1 MSTSAEETA
10 AAMTFVTTNTT
21 GSSGGT
27 QGLAGKD
34 GRDGRDG
41 KDGAVGLM
49 GPQGPKG
56 DDGRDG
62 MDGPRG
68 KDGMVGAVGAV
79 GAVGTVGTVGAVG
92 SKGDTGADGSQGS
105 QGHLGPIGARGDDG
119 RDGMDGSNG
128 RPGPVGEKG
137 PKGDSGPMGS
147 MGATGSKGD
156 TGADGSQ
163 GTQGTQGSQGHHGPI
178 GSRGDDGRD
187 GMDGSNGRPGPVG
200 EKGPKGDNG
209 PIGPMG
215 PNGDIGPAGTPGT
228 LVGGQVN
235 QLSVGIHVNPGNFV
249 PPLFVSKK
257 DYVEDYDDT
266 NETISN
272 TINSWYTNQTSA
284 LYLNSNPNSSRDIP
298 INNGPTHISSQPIDG
313 ISIVSAGTIITE
325 AIVLASDERI
335 KHQISP
341 LESSTHMLDKLVPVT
356 YLLRADHPGAI
367 PHHGFI
373 AQNVK
378 EAIPGSV
385 TESPNWVPSVSRWC
399 DVLEAGVRMGGNGS
413 NGSNVVVGTD
423 IVSEFT
429 TLLSHQ
435 PVVRLRVCSA
445 NGGFT
450 YYSCDS
456 VVSEDTIHIVE
467 PVTDSQPYDLSGNP
481 LLKYNSGLMRLI
493 VGSDSIPEHVIPVMG
508 ANGTWAGEVEPFI
521 GAVKSYK
528 IFVWGHEVMDF
539 HSVDM
544 MAIISILTD
553 SVKRLSA
560 EVAELKR

>member
-68 KDGMVGAVGAV
+68 KDGMVGAVG
-79 GAVGTVGTVGAVG
+79 TVGTAGTAGAVG
-92 SKGDTGADGSQGS
+92 SKGDTGAD
-105 QGHLGPIGARGDDG
+105 
-119 RDGMDGSNG
+119 
-128 RPGPVGEKG
+128 
-137 PKGDSGPMGS
+137 
-147 MGATGSKGD
+147 
-156 TGADGSQ
+156 
-163 GTQGTQGSQGHHGPI
+163 GTQGSQGHHGPI

-553 SVKRLSA
+553 SVQRLSA